1 VQAGRPAAFQ
11 NALRRR
17 ELGSDAARRVLAGTG
32 AAREAVAVVHVDDR
46 VPEPVLMELRKIEAV
61 EQAKAITLV

>member
-1 VQAGRPAAFQ
+1 
-11 NALRRR
+11 
-17 ELGSDAARRVLAGTG
+17 
-32 AAREAVAVVHVDDR
+32 VVHVDDR